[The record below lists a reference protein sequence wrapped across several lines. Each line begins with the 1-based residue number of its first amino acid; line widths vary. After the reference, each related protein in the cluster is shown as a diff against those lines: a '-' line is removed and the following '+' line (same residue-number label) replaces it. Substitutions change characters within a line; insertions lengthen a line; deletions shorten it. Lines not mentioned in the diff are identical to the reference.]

1 MPFFTQHT
9 VRFAETDPAG
19 IVFFARYFEYAHLAY
34 EDMLVAGGLPLS
46 HFFENQCGMPLVHSE
61 ANYTKP
67 CRLGEALQLQLTVDK
82 IGNRSMRY
90 AVDIVG
96 ADKTHRARVVL
107 THAILDL
114 NTGKTMPI
122 PEALLAALDKAGALS
137 PSESPT

>member
-1 MPFFTQHT
+1 MPFCTHHT

-19 IVFFARYFEYAHLAY
+19 IVFFARYFEYAHMAY

-61 ANYTKP
+61 ASYSKP
-67 CRLGEALQLQLTVDK
+67 CRLGERLQLQLEVDK

-90 AVDIVG
+90 AVEIRG
-96 ADKTHRARVVL
+96 ADQGLRARVIL

-114 NTGKTMPI
+114 STGKTVAV
-122 PEALLAALDKAGALS
+122 PEDLLGALRQS
-137 PSESPT
+137 GALNPSESQT